1 MKIQYG
7 VRSMLLEISI
17 IASIYI
23 IWLVTLV
30 NMMVSSEEVSLTVTT
45 LPFIITFP
53 VALILSATVE
63 IYLPGFFLVNVLL
76 TAIIGVLVFSRW
88 IMAIV
93 SA

>member
-1 MKIQYG
+1 
-7 VRSMLLEISI
+7 MLLEIAI

-30 NMMVSSEEVSLTVTT
+30 NMMVSSEEISLTITT

-53 VALILSATVE
+53 VALVLSATVE
-63 IYLPGFFLVNVLL
+63 IYIPGFLLVDILL
-76 TAIIGVLVFSRW
+76 TVIIVVLVFSRW

>member
-1 MKIQYG
+1 MKLQYG
-7 VRSMLLEISI
+7 VTSMLLEMAI

-53 VALILSATVE
+53 VALVLSATVE
-63 IYLPGFFLVNVLL
+63 IYLPGFFLVDVLL